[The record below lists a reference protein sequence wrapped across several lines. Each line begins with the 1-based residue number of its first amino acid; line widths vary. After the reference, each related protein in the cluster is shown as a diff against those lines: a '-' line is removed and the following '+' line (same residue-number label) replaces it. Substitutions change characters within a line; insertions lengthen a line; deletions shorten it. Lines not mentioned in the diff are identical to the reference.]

1 MNCQDKKRFNRQD
14 AKSAK
19 RRREDNKENR
29 NTGKGPGQLLSYLG
43 ALGVLAVSLFSPLQ
57 ARADLAEYVKKP
69 EPKFSW
75 KLHDKSNSPLG
86 TIFDIELVSQEWHG
100 ILWKHQLQVYQAP
113 DTVPADTML
122 VWNTGGTPKVET
134 IAFGMSM
141 SARVRAP
148 IAILYGIPNQPL
160 LGGKTE
166 DTLIAE
172 TFVRYLDTKD
182 DSWPLLFPM
191 AKSVVKA
198 MDALQALSKQEWKK
212 DLKHFVIS
220 GASKRGW
227 TTWLTGVVDP
237 RVKAIAPCVIDTL
250 SMVEQ
255 MEHQKKS
262 FGTYSEQ
269 IDDYTERGLVPMPDT
284 PEARKLWKMVDPL
297 FYRDQLRRPKLIIN
311 GNNDPYWTVDALN
324 LYWDKLEGEKYI
336 VYVANAGHNLEQT
349 GLPRG
354 QERSRALNAL
364 AAFTRYQMT
373 DKPMPKL
380 DWKHDDIDGKLR
392 LTVTANPAPLKAR
405 LWVAKAATRDFRK
418 SPWIEQAVTVEK
430 DRLTGLV
437 DRPSKGFLAF
447 YGEQEY
453 EMDGIRYT
461 LSTQI
466 RVAEAP

>member
-1 MNCQDKKRFNRQD
+1 MKDKETRRQGDKETGRQGDKSRRVLRRWTATKNRQ
-14 AKSAK
+14 
-19 RRREDNKENR
+19 
-29 NTGKGPGQLLSYLG
+29 LLL
-43 ALGVLAVSLFSPLQ
+43 VSLSPCLLVFFFLTGQ

-75 KLHDKSNSPLG
+75 KLRDKSTTPLG
-86 TIFDIELVSQEWHG
+86 ALYDVELVSQEWHG
-100 ILWKHQLQVYQAP
+100 ILWKHTLQVYQAP
-113 DTVPADTML
+113 DTLPADTML

-160 LGGKTE
+160 FGGKTE

-237 RVKAIAPCVIDTL
+237 RVKGIAPCVIDTL

-269 IDDYTERGLVPMPDT
+269 IGDYTERGLVPMPDT

-297 FYRDQLRRPKLIIN
+297 FYRDQLRMPKLIIN

-336 VYVANAGHNLEQT
+336 VYVPNAGHNLEQT

-354 QERSRALNAL
+354 QERSRALDAL
-364 AAFTRYQMT
+364 GAFTRYQMT

-392 LTVTANPAPLKAR
+392 LTVTAKPAPLKAR
-405 LWVAKAATRDFRK
+405 LWVARSATRDFRK
-418 SPWIEQAVTVEK
+418 SPWIEQGVTVEK

-437 DRPSKGFLAF
+437 DRPAKGFLAF
-447 YGEQEY
+447 YGDLEY
-453 EMDGIRYT
+453 EVDGIRYT